1 MSLPKATGQEKRKW
15 LKVVREEK
23 RSLFTSEQQVM
34 VITILLLRVKV
45 LRQDISVVRPNQ
57 NLQQGIGLVKNYGLD
72 LEALPKVHQKIG
84 KENISIFE
92 E

>member
-72 LEALPKVHQKIG
+72 LEALPIVHQKIG
-84 KENISIFE
+84 KENISIFVE
-92 E
+92 